1 MPIALILA
9 ILSTGLLFFLIVR
22 GSKNKIILILTAIVA
37 VVSWLIV
44 GAIWVTGRWTFS
56 FSINLPNLKLLLY
69 ALALTLGAIWLA
81 GLGGKACRK
90 TVTLLLGVGWL
101 AVGVGWW
108 ASEWLGI
115 LAITMPSM
123 ILLVAGLLALPPF
136 VLPVELSV
144 WKVPGLNGNP
154 NEQDAVYL
162 ARWKVSAALGF
173 AYTLFWF
180 ASLRAGWLK
189 MDAIAFWAYL
199 QGLLLIFRPAFPLG
213 KSRWYVPFYVIAAY
227 GFACLSIWRLF
238 RGFDLYNSLHV
249 LILVQ
254 GLFVITSYTLPLT
267 GTTRWMVWVATST
280 LYGFGFLFA
289 VFMGRIAGTPTSFF
303 IWILG
308 LGTILRFALPSKG
321 EAGQWATP
329 LYQFVEE
336 QPHSLRARVFRRR
349 LRDQPLSKK
358 NVENALKEAVGRL
371 NDWAIALL
379 FCSYGLVWA
388 IGLLSED
395 LGVTWLDAWVLT
407 IGLVAV
413 VMPRFVKPSENWRA
427 FKALITYNLG
437 RNLPYYTVTGG
448 AGESGR
454 LVERPGGVAGGKMLT
469 GPGVSLSRAEHALV
483 VHDGAGTKPERVF
496 RPGFNFI
503 DLNAKI
509 REAIDLRSQVRAKP
523 TVSVKTKDGIDA
535 NVVAFAAFRLAIERA
550 VAVTPDARRAIV
562 ANFDG
567 TVQVW
572 NLETWCKTLPECE
585 QIVRA
590 AAVTP
595 DGHHVVAVSANGI
608 LQAWD
613 LKTYAKIVALDPLP
627 VRDGACAIAVTNA
640 GDRAV
645 IGYAD
650 GKIGIRGLLPGTRQ
664 YIIDGHATAVCGVAV
679 TPDGNRIFS
688 AATDGILRVSDS
700 EGPRFKARTLG
711 GEHEEVRA
719 VAMTPDG
726 RYGVSASSNGQL
738 KVWNLQELKE
748 EKTLTGRQEGVR
760 ALTVTPDGC
769 QVVFISAYGTLRV
782 WDLRTGLEGR
792 TLTSDPKWKRALALT
807 PDGGYVVFADSDGR
821 LRVCKTW
828 HVERSLYGHTDWV
841 RALAM
846 TPDARRAVSASSDGT
861 LRVWDLEKAKAVL
874 KLDGHAKARSAAIA
888 ANGDCI
894 ILGYSDGGLKA
905 LILRE
910 DLDEGTLRVQEER
923 TLIGHKN
930 WVCAVAVTPDG
941 SNAVS
946 AAPSEPSSTA
956 SQGNLEFKVWNL
968 HAGEEAHANSIDEDW
983 VNAMAITPWASH
995 AIIAVPDGSIK
1006 VVDLHTDKQVFTLD
1020 AGPRKRYREVRAIA
1034 VHPRHGF
1041 RFAVVSA
1048 DGSVEVW
1055 RRHWDPRTR
1064 EFSWL
1069 AEESRGSEDWQRAVS
1084 GPLPRPGRSFPHD
1097 DEAIL
1102 KAVHA
1107 QQTPIAEGRKSG
1119 WDELVHQR
1127 CRAALRDIIAGYNLD
1142 ELSSLHDPDADPRG
1156 DITNRMNNDVRG
1168 QIRKWGLQLLGCGI
1182 GNLVP
1187 PDKAVKQRIEHWQAH
1202 LRREIE
1208 ILEAEAEA
1216 EKQGMIERYRAQ
1228 AERELI
1234 ESISKVY
1241 DSLKDLTPERRQEV
1255 IAIRL
1260 LTAIE
1265 RSMIAARD
1273 SVPRGEPYV
1282 ETQTILG
1289 MSDLIS
1295 KEEGPAGE

>member
-1 MPIALILA
+1 VPIALILA

-22 GSKNKIILILTAIVA
+22 GSKHKIILILTAVVA

-56 FSINLPNLKLLLY
+56 ISINLPNLKLLLY
-69 ALALTLGAIWLA
+69 ALALTIGAIWLA
-81 GLGGKACRK
+81 GLGGKACRR
-90 TVTLLLGVGWL
+90 TVTLLLGIGWL

-144 WKVPGLNGNP
+144 WKVSGLNGNP

-162 ARWKVSAALGF
+162 ARWKVSTVLGF
-173 AYTLFWF
+173 AYTLFW
-180 ASLRAGWLK
+180 LVCILAGWLR
-189 MDAIAFWAYL
+189 MDAIAFWAYV

-213 KSRWYVPFYVIAAY
+213 KSWWYVPFYVFVAY

-238 RGFDLYNSLHV
+238 RGFDLYNSLHL

-267 GTTRWMVWVATST
+267 GTIRWMVWVVSSM

-289 VFMGRIAGTPTSFF
+289 VFMGLIARTPTSVF

-308 LGTILRFALPSKG
+308 LGAILRFALPSKG

-329 LYQFVEE
+329 VYQFVEE

-349 LRDQPLSKK
+349 LRNQPLSKK
-358 NVENALKEAVGRL
+358 NVEYVLKDTVDRL
-371 NDWAIALL
+371 NNWAIALL
-379 FCSYGLVWA
+379 FCIYGLVWV

-395 LGVTWLDAWVLT
+395 LGITWLDAWVLT

-413 VMPRFVKPSENWRA
+413 LMPRFVKPSRNWRA
-427 FKALITYNLG
+427 FKALVTYNLG

-454 LVERPGGVAGGKMLT
+454 LVERSGGVAGGKMLT
-469 GPGVSLSRAEHALV
+469 GPGISLSRAEHALV

-496 RPGFNFI
+496 RPGFNFL
-503 DLNAKI
+503 DQNAKI
-509 REAIDLRSQVRAKP
+509 REAIDLRYQVRAKP
-523 TVSVKTKDGIDA
+523 TVSVKTKDGIDV
-535 NVVAFAAFRLAIERA
+535 NVITFAAFRLAIERA
-550 VAVTPDARRAIV
+550 VAVTPDARWAMV

-567 TVQVW
+567 TIQVW
-572 NLETWCKTLPECE
+572 NLETWCNPLPECE
-585 QIVRA
+585 QMLRA

-613 LKTYAKIVALDPLP
+613 LKTAAKYVARDPLS
-627 VRDGACAIAVTNA
+627 VRNGACAIAVTDTA
-640 GDRAV
+640 DRVV
-645 IGYAD
+645 IGYSD
-650 GKIGIRGLLPGTRQ
+650 GKIGIRGLFPGTRQ
-664 YIIDGHATAVCGVAV
+664 YIIDGHATTVCAVAV

-688 AATDGILRVSDS
+688 ASTDGILRVSDS
-700 EGPRFKARTLG
+700 DGARFKARTLG
-711 GEHEEVRA
+711 GEHQEVRA

-738 KVWNLQELKE
+738 RVWNLQELKE

-760 ALTVTPDGC
+760 ALTVTPDSC
-769 QVVFISAYGTLRV
+769 QVEFISAYGTLRV

-792 TLTSDPKWKRALALT
+792 TLNSDQKWKRALALT
-807 PDGGYVVFADSDGR
+807 PGGGYVVFADPDGR
-821 LRVCKTW
+821 LWVSKTW
-828 HVERSLYGHTDWV
+828 HAERALCGHTDWV

-861 LRVWDLEKAKAVL
+861 LRVWDLGNTQAVL
-874 KLDGHAKARSAAIA
+874 KLDGHAKARSAAISA
-888 ANGDCI
+888 TGTCI

-905 LILRE
+905 LILEE
-910 DLDEGTLRVQEER
+910 DLEEGTLKVREER

-941 SNAVS
+941 NSAIS
-946 AAPSEPSSTA
+946 AAPSEPSSVA
-956 SQGNLEFKVWNL
+956 AQDSLELKVWNL
-968 HAGEEAHANSIDEDW
+968 EAGDQAHACSIGEDW
-983 VNAMAITPWASH
+983 VNAMAITPWGRH

-1006 VVDLHTDKQVFTLD
+1006 VVDLVDTQVLNLD
-1020 AGPRKRYREVRAIA
+1020 AGPRKRHREVRAIA

-1041 RFAVVSA
+1041 RFALVCA
-1048 DGSVEVW
+1048 DGSVEAW
-1055 RRHWDPRTR
+1055 KRHWNPRTR
-1064 EFSWL
+1064 EFSWF
-1069 AEESRGSEDWQRAVS
+1069 AEESEGSEDWRRSVS
-1084 GPLPRPGRSFPHD
+1084 DPLPRPGRSFPRD
-1097 DEAIL
+1097 GEAIL

-1107 QQTPIAEGRKSG
+1107 QQTPIDEGRKSG

-1142 ELSSLHDPDADPRG
+1142 ELCSLHDPDADPRG
-1156 DITNRMNNDVRG
+1156 DITNRMNDDVRG
-1168 QIRKWGLQLLGCGI
+1168 QIRKWGLHLLGCGI

-1187 PDKAVKQRIEHWQAH
+1187 PDKAIKQRIEHWQAH
-1202 LRREIE
+1202 LRGEIE

-1216 EKQGMIERYRAQ
+1216 DKQGMIERYRAQ

-1241 DSLKDLTPERRQEV
+1241 DSLQDLSPERRQEV

-1273 SVPRGEPYV
+1273 SATRGESDL
-1282 ETQTILG
+1282 EAQTILDR
-1289 MSDLIS
+1289 SDLIS
-1295 KEEGPAGE
+1295 KEQGPAGE